1 MNGCFHRGEI
11 YHILPE
17 DNETGSEQYSG
28 RPAII
33 VSNEANNKF
42 APTLEV
48 VYLTTKPKKALP
60 THVSIEAAMHQNE
73 GIGANRLMKACNEME
88 EFEAK
93 YATAIRYGG
102 REAATD
108 AMRKDLT
115 GLCDLDIRLPVL
127 KAPRNRREEQLRMAR
142 DQGGKIAWLVMAA
155 TCRTTFKF
163 GKDRLT
169 RLLNE
174 SLANYRQ
181 FLEWDAE
188 DHEYAVNKL
197 CRIVE
202 QALQEELKV
211 ADESKR
217 TEFLSVSG
225 ITPHDYGE
233 IMTAVH
239 LARKD
244 SSVPIAVLSQS
255 EIDRRMGKLKRA

>member
-1 MNGCFHRGEI
+1 
-11 YHILPE
+11 
-17 DNETGSEQYSG
+17 
-28 RPAII
+28 
-33 VSNEANNKF
+33 
-42 APTLEV
+42 
-48 VYLTTKPKKALP
+48 
-60 THVSIEAAMHQNE
+60 
-73 GIGANRLMKACNEME
+73 
-88 EFEAK
+88 
-93 YATAIRYGG
+93 
-102 REAATD
+102 
-108 AMRKDLT
+108 
-115 GLCDLDIRLPVL
+115 
-127 KAPRNRREEQLRMAR
+127 
-142 DQGGKIAWLVMAA
+142 MAA

-181 FLEWDAE
+181 FLEWDTE